1 MQGVLE
7 RLHVVKED
15 YHGKTFEGNECK
27 KVAVIS
33 NAVVYCPSVIMHVA
47 KWF

>member
-1 MQGVLE
+1 LQGALVK
-7 RLHVVKED
+7 LHVVKED

-27 KVAVIS
+27 KVAVLD
-33 NAVVYCPSVIMHVA
+33 NVVDVA